1 VKLTALKNIEI
12 EDLGTFREA
21 FTRRGIEVEELKA
34 YEGEIP
40 ETGNFDILVVLGG
53 PMGVY
58 EEDKYPFLKEEKELI
73 RKALS
78 EGKKVLGICLGA
90 QLITDVLGGKV
101 YRGEWGKEIGWK
113 PIYPQDHLEILYR
126 DEINVFHWHGDT
138 FELPQG
144 AVRMASSAMYRNQA
158 FRVGNRAVGLQFHME
173 VTPEGI
179 ERWIEAYREELLAEN
194 ISPDE
199 IRSKPENWKK
209 LKIYGDVFVEY
220 FLKL

>member
-1 VKLTALKNIEI
+1 MKLTALKNIEI

-90 QLITDVLGGKV
+90 QLIADVLGGKV

-113 PIYPQDHLEILYR
+113 PIYPQDHLEMLYR

>member
-1 VKLTALKNIEI
+1 MKLIALKNVDI

-21 FTRRGIEVEELKA
+21 FKRRGLEVEELKA

-40 ETGNFDILVVLGG
+40 ETDRFDILVILGG

-73 RKALS
+73 RKSLS

-90 QLITDVLGGKV
+90 QLIADVLGGKV
-101 YRGEWGKEIGWK
+101 YREEWGKEIGWK
-113 PIYPQDHLEILYR
+113 PVYPQDHLEMIYR

-138 FELPQG
+138 FELPEG
-144 AVRMASSAMYRNQA
+144 AVRMASSAMYKNQA
-158 FRVGNRAVGLQFHME
+158 FRVGNQAVGLQFHLE
-173 VTPEGI
+173 VEPEGI
-179 ERWIEAYREELLAEN
+179 ERWIDAYREELSSEN

-209 LKIYGDVFVEY
+209 LKIYGDVFAEY

>member
-1 VKLTALKNIEI
+1 MKLTALKNVEI

-21 FTRRGIEVEELKA
+21 FARRGVEVEELKA

-40 ETGNFDILVVLGG
+40 ETDNFDILVVLGG

-78 EGKKVLGICLGA
+78 EGKKILGICLGA
-90 QLITDVLGGKV
+90 QLIADALGGKV

-138 FELPQG
+138 FELPDG
-144 AVRMASSAMYRNQA
+144 AVRMASSAMYKNQA
-158 FRVGNRAVGLQFHME
+158 FRVGNQAVGLQFHME

-179 ERWIEAYREELLAEN
+179 EKWIEAYREELLNEN

>member
-1 VKLTALKNIEI
+1 VKLTALKNVDI

-21 FTRRGIEVEELKA
+21 FTRRGVEVEELKA

-40 ETGNFDILVVLGG
+40 ETDRFDILVILGG

-58 EEDKYPFLKEEKELI
+58 EEEKYPFLKEEKELI
-73 RKALS
+73 KNSLS

-90 QLITDVLGGKV
+90 QLIVDALGSKV
-101 YRGEWGKEIGWK
+101 YKGEWGKEIGWK
-113 PIYPQDHLEILYR
+113 PVYPQDHLEMIYR

-138 FELPQG
+138 FELPEG
-144 AVRMASSAMYRNQA
+144 AIRMASSAMYKNQA
-158 FRVGNRAVGLQFHME
+158 FRVGNQAVGLQFHLE
-173 VTPEGI
+173 VEPEGI
-179 ERWIEAYREELLAEN
+179 ERWIDAYREELLSEN
-194 ISPDE
+194 VSPDE

>member
-1 VKLTALKNIEI
+1 VKLTALKNVEI

-21 FTRRGIEVEELKA
+21 FTRRGVEVEELKA

-40 ETGNFDILVVLGG
+40 ETDNFDILVVLGG

-73 RKALS
+73 RKTLS

-90 QLITDVLGGKV
+90 QLIADVLGGKV

-113 PIYPQDHLEILYR
+113 PIYPQDHLEMLYR

-179 ERWIEAYREELLAEN
+179 ERWIEAYREELLTEN